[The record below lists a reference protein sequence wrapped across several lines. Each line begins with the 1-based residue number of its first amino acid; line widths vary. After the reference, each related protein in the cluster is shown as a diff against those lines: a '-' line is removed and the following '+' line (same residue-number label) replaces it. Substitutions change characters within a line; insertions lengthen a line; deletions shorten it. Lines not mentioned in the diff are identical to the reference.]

1 MRSATIATD
10 HRGRR
15 AANTVAVLVETSID
29 PKTSPSALRSA
40 RSRSSSA
47 RSPIRPARPSSWQD
61 EAATRPSRSS
71 TTLAR
76 IPVPSSPRK
85 RTASSGVRAVV
96 VTSGQNT
103 AVALSRIA
111 WLVTVVG
118 FALAAVLLFL
128 NGYVGYFL
136 VLLAVAVAAAVNLR

>member
-1 MRSATIATD
+1 
-10 HRGRR
+10 
-15 AANTVAVLVETSID
+15 
-29 PKTSPSALRSA
+29 
-40 RSRSSSA
+40 
-47 RSPIRPARPSSWQD
+47 
-61 EAATRPSRSS
+61 
-71 TTLAR
+71 
-76 IPVPSSPRK
+76 
-85 RTASSGVRAVV
+85 V

-136 VLLAVAVAAAVNLR
+136 VLLAVAAAAAVNLR